1 MRYSAAVLRES
12 GMLSP
17 RGEGGMNELELTG
30 RAGTEG
36 RFACD
41 RCAEEF
47 AHAINGSWRMHYLW
61 NEAEAAHL
69 DPSEVQIVSSTL
81 AVIA

>member
-30 RAGTEG
+30 RARTHIVDVEHP
-36 RFACD
+36 
-41 RCAEEF
+41 RCAL
-47 AHAINGSWRMHYLW
+47 HYG
-61 NEAEAAHL
+61 AAA
-69 DPSEVQIVSSTL
+69 SFL
-81 AVIA
+81 A